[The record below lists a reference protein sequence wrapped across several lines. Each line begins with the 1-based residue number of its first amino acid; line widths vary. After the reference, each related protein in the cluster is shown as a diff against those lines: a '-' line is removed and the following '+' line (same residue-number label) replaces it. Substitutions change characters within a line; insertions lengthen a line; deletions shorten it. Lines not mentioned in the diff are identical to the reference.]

1 MPRSPTPSVP
11 DNRGTEAPLRR
22 SYDSPVRR
30 QKAAQTRTR
39 ILAAGA
45 ALARQS
51 ADWDWP
57 ELTFRA
63 VAARAGVSERTVF
76 RYFGTERDLHRA
88 VMRQLEVE
96 AGVEYQGL
104 ELSQLGPMARRVF
117 VAMSRFAVAGSPTTA
132 PNIDATLTEEDD
144 RRRDALL
151 VAVSRET
158 AAWSEVERRMASGI
172 LDVLW
177 HVPAYDRLVNS
188 WDLDADSAIAALE
201 WALSLVVDAVQS
213 GRRPPTNSLSPHP
226 PQERMNRDKE
236 A

>member
-11 DNRGTEAPLRR
+11 DDRGTEGPPRR
-22 SYDSPVRR
+22 AYDSPVRR
-30 QKAAQTRTR
+30 QKAVQTRTR

-51 ADWDWP
+51 AGWDWP

-63 VAARAGVSERTVF
+63 VAGRAGVSERTVF

-88 VMRQLEVE
+88 VMRQLEEE
-96 AGVEYQGL
+96 AGVEYEGL
-104 ELSQLGPMARRVF
+104 ELSELGPMARRVF

-132 PNIDATLTEEDD
+132 PSVDATLTEEDD
-144 RRRDALL
+144 RRRVALL
-151 VAVSRET
+151 AAVTRET
-158 AAWSEVERRMASGI
+158 EAWSESELRMATGI

-177 HVPAYDRLVNS
+177 HGPAYDRLVHS
-188 WDLDADSAIAALE
+188 WGLDADSAIAALE

-213 GRRPPTNSLSPHP
+213 GQRPSTNSPSLHP
-226 PQERMNRDKE
+226 QQERMNRDEE